1 MARILFVNDEPDLL
15 EVCAQL
21 LSDAGHEVVT
31 LTEGRRA
38 PGAATRVR
46 PDLMIIDWV
55 VNDATAEAVLR
66 ALRFERTTAHLP
78 VLLIS
83 ARVDGELKAKL
94 YGLNG
99 YLRKPFTA
107 GQLLRAI
114 DEVLA
119 GEAFASRPISSS

>member
-1 MARILFVNDEPDLL
+1 LARILFVNDEPDLL

-21 LSDAGHEVVT
+21 LDDAGHEVVT
-31 LTEGRRA
+31 LTDGRRA
-38 PGAATRVR
+38 PAAAVRVR
-46 PDLMIIDWV
+46 AELLIIDWV
-55 VNDATAEAVLR
+55 LNDTTAEAVLR

-114 DEVLA
+114 DDVLA
-119 GEAFASRPISSS
+119 NQASRSLPGG

>member
-1 MARILFVNDEPDLL
+1 VARILFVDDEPDLV

-21 LSDAGHEVVT
+21 LGDAGHEVVA

-38 PGAATRVR
+38 PAEAARVR
-46 PDLMIIDWV
+46 FDLMIIDWV
-55 VNDATAEAVLR
+55 VNDETAETVLR

-114 DEVLA
+114 DDVLA
-119 GEAFASRPISSS
+119 REAALPPSSS

>member
-1 MARILFVNDEPDLL
+1 MARVLFVNDEPDLL

-21 LSDAGHEVVT
+21 LRDAGHEVVT

-38 PGAATRVR
+38 PAAASRVQ

-119 GEAFASRPISSS
+119 GGAAASRPISSS